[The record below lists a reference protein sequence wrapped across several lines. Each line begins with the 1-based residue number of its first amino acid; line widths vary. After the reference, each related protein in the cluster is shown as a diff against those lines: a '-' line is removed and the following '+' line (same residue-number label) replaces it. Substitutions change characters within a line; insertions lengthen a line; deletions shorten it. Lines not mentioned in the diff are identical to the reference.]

1 MIALFTRGLPSMY
14 LASEVMDDVSH
25 AFHLER
31 CKRALEQSNSIEEIR
46 HIALDVIT
54 LMSAQ
59 RTVLLQVLEKWGD
72 QP

>member
-1 MIALFTRGLPSMY
+1 MY

>member
-25 AFHLER
+25 AFHMER